1 MKKKSNTF
9 YTISLI
15 LQVFIMLA
23 SYFEFLHGCLL
34 VFLDFFQDQ
43 FCHIM
48 LPKVSA
54 DVGDILILRVHQVS

>member
-1 MKKKSNTF
+1 
-9 YTISLI
+9 
-15 LQVFIMLA
+15 MLA
-23 SYFEFLHGCLL
+23 SYFEFLHGRPL

-54 DVGDILILRVHQVS
+54 YVGDVLVLWVHQVGQNSVIDSVGFTALND